1 MVHGYGGAKGAD
13 TETTDET
20 ADGEL
25 DPGLEG
31 GDLDEDADHED
42 AALDSHGV
50 ATSEVVGDTTARVS
64 YRGSA
69 RKKGVTHGAPMRAP
83 TRVPILRRETMRPS
97 RTVVNE
103 HVLATPGVE
112 QSAKRR
118 RKSSMT
124 RISEI

>member
-1 MVHGYGGAKGAD
+1 MVHGYGGAKGAN

-50 ATSEVVGDTTARVS
+50 ATSEVVGDTIARVS
-64 YRGSA
+64 YRETRAKDGGNSRGTDEGA
-69 RKKGVTHGAPMRAP
+69 DKGADTEEGDDEAF
-83 TRVPILRRETMRPS
+83 TDSGE
-97 RTVVNE
+97 
-103 HVLATPGVE
+103 
-112 QSAKRR
+112 
-118 RKSSMT
+118 
-124 RISEI
+124 